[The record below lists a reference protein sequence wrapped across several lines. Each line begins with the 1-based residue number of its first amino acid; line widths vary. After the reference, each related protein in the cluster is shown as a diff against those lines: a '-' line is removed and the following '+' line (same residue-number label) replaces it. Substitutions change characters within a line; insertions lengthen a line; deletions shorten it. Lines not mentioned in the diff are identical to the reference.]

1 MLIGNNFRKENI
13 IKLYSILLIISIG
26 STSMSK
32 YGGVPYDLNNINLIK
47 KKYQFYIELL
57 AQW

>member
-26 STSMSK
+26 SMSK

>member
-1 MLIGNNFRKENI
+1 MLIGNNFRKEKI

-26 STSMSK
+26 SMSK

-47 KKYQFYIELL
+47 KKYQFHIELL